1 MTRHYIELVTG
12 VYTGSNMPPEI
23 HCIDSLISLGLKGDQ
38 TCGKEVEIVETHFP
52 YFSKCPVTAHKAVV
66 LKGTPLTRL
75 ILTGTLTAT
84 KTHSKGLHDDEY
96 IRLAKEHDDFIKRQL
111 KYLHLFYKYWIHTQ
125 KTPVLLVRYED
136 IVTHLERHL
145 TQIMSFYRGGLEIKD
160 SPYFQKIQE
169 IVKEQKEKTLY
180 SRTSKPF
187 FSTLHRFSQEQ
198 FEFIAKEFEPWL
210 TQFNYEVDLPQKK
223 VILKEITEND
233 FIYKHN
239 LETMKKV

>member
-1 MTRHYIELVTG
+1 
-12 VYTGSNMPPEI
+12 
-23 HCIDSLISLGLKGDQ
+23 
-38 TCGKEVEIVETHFP
+38 
-52 YFSKCPVTAHKAVV
+52 
-66 LKGTPLTRL
+66 
-75 ILTGTLTAT
+75 
-84 KTHSKGLHDDEY
+84 
-96 IRLAKEHDDFIKRQL
+96 
-111 KYLHLFYKYWIHTQ
+111 
-125 KTPVLLVRYED
+125 
-136 IVTHLERHL
+136 
-145 TQIMSFYRGGLEIKD
+145 MSFYRGGLEIKD

-239 LETMKKV
+239 LETMKKVKEELPPHLVCNPADLDPEGKAIQEDHDTVMLEM